1 MRLTKYG
8 KEQTEKIVDWNK
20 KGGTQCSEYFEKS
33 AICGSCIFVYVSN
46 AKLWN
51 ILPFETINH
60 HLAIFSIYLE
70 LCGTVEL
77 LMMNV
82 FAE

>member
-1 MRLTKYG
+1 MSLSDLETKKPIIFLRLTKYG

-51 ILPFETINH
+51 I
-60 HLAIFSIYLE
+60 
-70 LCGTVEL
+70 
-77 LMMNV
+77 
-82 FAE
+82 